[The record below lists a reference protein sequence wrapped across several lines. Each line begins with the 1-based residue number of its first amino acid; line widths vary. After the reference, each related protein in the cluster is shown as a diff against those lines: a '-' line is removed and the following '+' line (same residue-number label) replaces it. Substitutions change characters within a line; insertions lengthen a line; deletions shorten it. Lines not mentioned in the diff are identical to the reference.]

1 MTRSPRVTVVGKPD
15 CHLCEQAIEVVAQV
29 CEQLGQEFRV
39 VSITEDPSLADLYW
53 EKIPVILVDGEPFD
67 FWRVNRDRLVTKLS
81 AQQFDNR
88 TIVSGN
94 I

>member
-1 MTRSPRVTVVGKPD
+1 MTRPPRVTVVGKPD

-39 VSITEDPSLADLYW
+39 VSITEDPNLADLYW

-67 FWRVNRDRLVTKLS
+67 FWRVNRDRLVAKLLV
-81 AQQFDNR
+81 Q
-88 TIVSGN
+88 
-94 I
+94 